1 LAIAVICLFALAL
14 VWVLAE
20 LVPTIH
26 RQDAVLLHAFT
37 GLDRPRIDGRARSLT
52 ALLDP
57 LPFIAYG
64 AALVGVALARR
75 RPWVGVAVVAIMGLA
90 PLTSETLKPLLA
102 HSHAEIPLGSYV
114 PPASWP
120 SGHAAAALA
129 LALCTL
135 LVAPHRLRI
144 AVAVVGAA
152 FAIAIGCSQLILGR
166 HMPSDVVAG
175 YLVAMFWA
183 SLAVAALRAADRA
196 RRDPSA

>member
-1 LAIAVICLFALAL
+1 LATAGTCVFALAL

-26 RQDAVLLHAFT
+26 RQDAVLLHTFT
-37 GLDRPRIDGRARSLT
+37 ALDHPRLDGVARSLT

-64 AALVGVALARR
+64 AALVGVALACR
-75 RPWVGVAVVAIMGLA
+75 RPWIALAVVAIMSLA

-120 SGHAAAALA
+120 SGHATAALA
-129 LALCTL
+129 LALCTV
-135 LVAPHRLRI
+135 LVAPHRLRV
-144 AVAVVGAA
+144 AVALIGAV
-152 FAIAIGCSQLILGR
+152 FAIAIGCSQLILAR
-166 HMPSDVVAG
+166 HMPSDVVGG

-183 SLAVAALRAADRA
+183 SLAVAALRVVDRA
-196 RRDPSA
+196 RRDATA